1 MQAGNREDK
10 TERVNVTITIQVVS
24 VEYAGDSE
32 CRCKGRCVSEN
43 AYIEMGAF
51 HTISLRPQ
59 TPITINKACWDRL
72 DIARLQEASDPAT
85 GADLAVVL
93 VTDGLAHVCLI
104 GRSATLLRAK
114 VPAIGICD
122 PCLDPAWLR
131 AVDKSLRLLN
141 CMSQHQ
147 FCPVPLARI
156 YDVLRPDLLI
166 LQPAS
171 HIL

>member
-1 MQAGNREDK
+1 VQVGNREDK

-51 HTISLRPQ
+51 HTISLKPQ
-59 TPITINKACWDRL
+59 TPITINKTCWDRL
-72 DIARLQEASDPAT
+72 DIARLQEASDPAA

-104 GRSATLLRAK
+104 GRSATLLQAK
-114 VPAIGICD
+114 VRHCN
-122 PCLDPAWLR
+122 PCLDPAWLCSSCLQ
-131 AVDKSLRLLN
+131 SLDVFKCILQCSFRLVL
-141 CMSQHQ
+141 
-147 FCPVPLARI
+147 LARI
-156 YDVLRPDLLI
+156 YAVPCSDTFDI
-166 LQPAS
+166 
-171 HIL
+171 